1 MNNRG
6 EPKVDVC
13 GTKLRVRR
21 MKPDETILEGDLT
34 GYKGDHLGGRI
45 TEDKLQSLTWKRS
58 TQVGEKVGEYPS
70 WVYLRVLSKFWK

>member
-6 EPKVDVC
+6 EPTVNVG
-13 GTKLRVRR
+13 GTKLRVRL
-21 MKPDETILEGDLT
+21 MKPTETIQEGDLT
-34 GYKGDHLGGRI
+34 GYNGHGAEI
-45 TEDKLQSLTWKRS
+45 TEENLQCLTWKRS

>member
-6 EPKVDVC
+6 LPTVNVC
-13 GTKLRVRR
+13 GNKLRVRR
-21 MKPDETILEGDLT
+21 MKPDETIQEGDLA
-34 GYKGDHLGGRI
+34 GYAGLNGAALI
-45 TEDKLQSLTWKRS
+45 PEDDFNGLTFDRS

>member
-1 MNNRG
+1 MNNRN
-6 EPKVDVC
+6 EPTINMC

-21 MKPDETILEGDLT
+21 MKPTETIQEGDLT
-34 GYKGDHLGGRI
+34 WHAGLNGAALIPEDDFKGI
-45 TEDKLQSLTWKRS
+45 SFQRS